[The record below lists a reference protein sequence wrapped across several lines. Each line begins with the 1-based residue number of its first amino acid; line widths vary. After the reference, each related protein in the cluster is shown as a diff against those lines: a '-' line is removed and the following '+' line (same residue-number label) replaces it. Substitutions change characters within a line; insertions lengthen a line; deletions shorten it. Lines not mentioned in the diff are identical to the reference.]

1 MKLDKLKGFD
11 FERLSQDFKGLDPND
26 PGVWPL
32 APRIAV
38 FVALIAAVLIAAW
51 WFDWR
56 DQVALLE
63 KREAEEVQL
72 RQDWLTK
79 KRLAVNLDAYKLQ
92 LEETDRQ
99 FGALLKQLPN
109 RAEMDSLLSDINQ
122 AGLGRGLQFE
132 LFKPGSDVVKD
143 FYAEMPI
150 DVRIVGAYGDL
161 GAFAEDVARMP
172 RIVTLNNV
180 AIEGQKDGLLK
191 LEAKAITYRYL
202 DEEELAQRR
211 QQEKAAK
218 DKGAAGKAG
227 GTAKGGKG
235 KP

>member
-1 MKLDKLKGFD
+1 MKLGKLREVD
-11 FERLSQDFKGLDPND
+11 FEQLSQDFKGLDPNN
-26 PGVWPL
+26 PGAWPL

-38 FVALIAAVLIAAW
+38 FAALLVATVIAAW

-56 DQVALLE
+56 DQTALLE
-63 KREAEEVQL
+63 KRQAEEAQL
-72 RQDWLTK
+72 REDWIAK
-79 KRLAVNLDAYKLQ
+79 KKLAVNLDAYKLQ

-132 LFKPGSDVVKD
+132 LFKPGPDVVKD

-150 DVRIVGAYGDL
+150 DVRIVGAYHDL
-161 GAFAEDVARMP
+161 GAFAEDVASMS

-180 AIEGQKDGLLK
+180 AIEGQKDGALK
-191 LEAKAITYRYL
+191 LDAKAITYRYL
-202 DEEELAQRR
+202 DEDEIARQR
-211 QQEKAAK
+211 QQAKAA
-218 DKGAAGKAG
+218 AQTAGKG
-227 GTAKGGKG
+227 RK
-235 KP
+235 

>member
-1 MKLDKLKGFD
+1 MNLGKFPALD

-26 PGVWPL
+26 PGAWPT

-38 FVALIAAVLIAAW
+38 FIALLLAVLALAW

-63 KREAEEVQL
+63 QREAEEVQL
-72 RQDWLTK
+72 RNDWVTK
-79 KRLAVNLDAYKLQ
+79 KKLAVNLDAYKLQ
-92 LEETDRQ
+92 LEETERQ

-122 AGLGRGLQFE
+122 AGVGRGLQFD
-132 LFKPGSDVVKD
+132 LFKPGTDVVKD

-150 DVRIVGAYGDL
+150 DVRIVGQYNDI
-161 GAFAEDVARMP
+161 GAFTEDVARMP
-172 RIVTLNNV
+172 RIVTLDNI
-180 AIEGQKDGLLK
+180 AIEAQKDGLLK
-191 LEAKAITYRYL
+191 LEARAVTYRYL
-202 DEEELAQRR
+202 DEEELAQKR

-218 DKGAAGKAG
+218 A
-227 GTAKGGKG
+227 AKGGK
-235 KP
+235 

>member
-1 MKLDKLKGFD
+1 MRAGQKSAARKLDLAQLAD
-11 FERLSQDFKGLDPND
+11 DFKGLDPND
-26 PGVWPL
+26 PGQWPL

-38 FVALIAAVLIAAW
+38 FVGLLAATVAAAW

-56 DQVALLE
+56 EQLASLE
-63 KREAEEVQL
+63 RRQAEEVQL
-72 RQDWLTK
+72 RDSWVAK
-79 KRLAVNLDAYKLQ
+79 KRQAVNLEEYRRQ
-92 LEETDRQ
+92 LAETDRQ

-150 DVRIVGAYGDL
+150 DVRIIGAYHDL
-161 GAFAEDVARMP
+161 GAFASDVARMP
-172 RIVTLNNV
+172 RIVTLSNI
-180 AIEGQKDGLLK
+180 AIDKQDEGVLK

-202 DEEELAQRR
+202 DEEEQARQR
-211 QQEKAAK
+211 QQ
-218 DKGAAGKAG
+218 DKPAG
-227 GTAKGGKG
+227 GRR
-235 KP
+235 